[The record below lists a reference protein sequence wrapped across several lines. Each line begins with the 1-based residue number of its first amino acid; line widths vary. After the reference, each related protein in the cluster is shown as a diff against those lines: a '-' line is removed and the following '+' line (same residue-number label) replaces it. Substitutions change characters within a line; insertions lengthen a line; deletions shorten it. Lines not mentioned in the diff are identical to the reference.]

1 MISKG
6 NPDSIIR
13 RFWRDLKPMTF
24 EKFNSTSL
32 AGASA
37 LLAITCLCMP
47 VTMHAGTIILE
58 GSDAIGY
65 HCPGGNASACTYE
78 SQTWKALS
86 GGSTTVPIAII
97 GQDASGT
104 TGHVGIQTGSNTFGM
119 TLDQFATVA
128 AAAAA
133 GSGLLSQYGAIY
145 FLATGGCCTEND
157 TLIPTGEQAAI
168 TAYLAGG
175 GTVMIENYIGG
186 TAWSFAVDPGSP
198 LTNLNPFVA
207 GVGGGQSS
215 SLNCDDGE
223 TVTALGIANGFTQP
237 TTMNCW
243 THQAYDQ
250 SVFTPL
256 GFTESFF
263 TSPADGGYSGTGPYS
278 SLLSSGNTVTG
289 GPGTPEPA
297 SMLTMCTGLLGL
309 GAVLRRRKAARK

>member
-97 GQDASGT
+97 GQDGNGRT
-104 TGHVGIQTGSNTFGM
+104 VGSQAGSNTFGV
-119 TLDQFATVA
+119 TLYQFATVG
-128 AAAAA
+128 AA
-133 GSGLLSQYGAIY
+133 GSLGQYGAIY
-145 FLATGGCCTEND
+145 FLATNGCCTEND
-157 TLIPTGEQAAI
+157 TLPIGNEAAI

-186 TAWSFAVDPGSP
+186 TAWNFAVDPGAP

-207 GVGGGQSS
+207 GIGGGQSS
-215 SLNCDDGE
+215 GLSCNDGE
-223 TVTALGIANGFTQP
+223 
-237 TTMNCW
+237 
-243 THQAYDQ
+243 
-250 SVFTPL
+250 
-256 GFTESFF
+256 
-263 TSPADGGYSGTGPYS
+263 
-278 SLLSSGNTVTG
+278 
-289 GPGTPEPA
+289 
-297 SMLTMCTGLLGL
+297 
-309 GAVLRRRKAARK
+309 

>member
-1 MISKG
+1 
-6 NPDSIIR
+6 
-13 RFWRDLKPMTF
+13 MTF
-24 EKFNSTSL
+24 ETFNVRSL

-47 VTMHAGTIILE
+47 APMHAGTVILE

-97 GQDASGT
+97 GRDISGGASDVGT
-104 TGHVGIQTGSNTFGM
+104 QAGSNTFGV

-128 AAAAA
+128 AA
-133 GSGLLSQYGAIY
+133 GSLSGYGAIY
-145 FLATGGCCTEND
+145 FLANSGCCTEND
-157 TLIPTGEQAAI
+157 SLIPNGEQAAI

-186 TAWSFAVDPGSP
+186 TAWNFAVDPGAP

-207 GVGGGQSS
+207 GIGGGQSS
-215 SLNCDDGE
+215 GLSCNDGE
-223 TVTALGIANGFTQP
+223 TVTPTGTTNGFTQP
-237 TTMNCW
+237 AVMSCW

-250 SVFTPL
+250 SAFTPL
-256 GFTESFF
+256 GFTKSFF
-263 TSPADGGYSGTGPYS
+263 DAPSGLGYTGTGPYS
-278 SLLSSGNTVTG
+278 SLLSNGSTLTG
-289 GPGTPEPA
+289 GTPEPA
-297 SMLTMCTGLLGL
+297 SMLTMGTGLLGL
-309 GAVLRRRKAARK
+309 GAVLRRRKAAKK